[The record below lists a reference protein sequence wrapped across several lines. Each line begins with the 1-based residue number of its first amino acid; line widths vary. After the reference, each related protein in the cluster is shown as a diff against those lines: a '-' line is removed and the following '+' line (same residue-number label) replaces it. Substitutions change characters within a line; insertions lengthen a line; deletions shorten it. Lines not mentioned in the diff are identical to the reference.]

1 MLGHINPFPA
11 KYMFGKFCFFLDLV
25 IFNNSENSKI
35 IYFRCTSNDDVSLIN
50 KMEII
55 YAIPQFGHLDACVLP
70 FSTIFFLHRTFHN
83 PLQW

>member
-11 KYMFGKFCFFLDLV
+11 KCLANFVSFLDLV

-55 YAIPQFGHLDACVLP
+55 YSIPQFGHLDACVLP
-70 FSTIFFLHRTFHN
+70 FSTIFFL
-83 PLQW
+83 PS